1 MTGTHKLAAIL
12 GVTAMSVV
20 LLVERPPE
28 AAPSARPFP
37 SFPQAPG
44 VAAMS
49 ERDLVRFALLCM
61 NHGNARLEWDE
72 PHTEDK
78 RASMCNTYSFPR
90 AK

>member
-1 MTGTHKLAAIL
+1 MTGAHKLAAIL

-28 AAPSARPFP
+28 AAPPAQP
-37 SFPQAPG
+37 SPSSSAPG

-49 ERDLVRFALLCM
+49 ERDLVRFALICM

-72 PHTEDK
+72 PHTNDK
-78 RASMCNTYSFPR
+78 RASLCNTYSFPR
-90 AK
+90 GK